1 MHNKRY
7 DRMKAILFVVLILIL
22 LWNGFSSS
30 HFKFSVDLVHPSF
43 TIEFDNDKCNCNCCW
58 KREEQP
64 SPSIVYIYILSY
76 GTIKINQK
84 EVLLC

>member
-30 HFKFSVDLVHPSF
+30 HFKFSISVVPPAF
-43 TIEFDNDKCNCNCCW
+43 TIEFDNDKCNCNCC
-58 KREEQP
+58 
-64 SPSIVYIYILSY
+64 
-76 GTIKINQK
+76 
-84 EVLLC
+84 

>member
-22 LWNGFSSS
+22 LWNDFSSS
-30 HFKFSVDLVHPSF
+30 HFKFSVDLVYPSF

-58 KREEQP
+58 KREEQY

-76 GTIKINQK
+76 GTISMFY
-84 EVLLC
+84 